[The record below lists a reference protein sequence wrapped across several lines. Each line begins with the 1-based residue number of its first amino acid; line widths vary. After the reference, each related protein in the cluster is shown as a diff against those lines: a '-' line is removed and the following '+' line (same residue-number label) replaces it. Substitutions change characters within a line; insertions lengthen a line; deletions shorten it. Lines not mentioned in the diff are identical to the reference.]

1 MFIFKRLKKMQQLD
15 CELKVKFDYKKL
27 RIRSRVKDD
36 LR

>member
-1 MFIFKRLKKMQQLD
+1 MQQLD

-36 LR
+36 LRK